1 MLVAAEA
8 PMVGQGAGLAID
20 YQRLKS
26 RQFAPIEQPVTARE
40 AILYA
45 LGVGVG
51 SDPDDGQSLKFV
63 YENGLQT
70 LPTYGTVLAYPGVW
84 IAESDTGID
93 WRQALNGEYSVQFHR
108 LPMIRGLAIGRLAIE
123 EIIDKG
129 PGRGALIYT
138 RREVS
143 DGDTGETICVVRQTT
158 FCRADGGFGGPS
170 GPIKPVREVPTTAPD
185 LIVASDVPLQ
195 AHLIYRLSGDPNPL
209 HVDPAVARSA
219 GFDRPI
225 LHGGATYGFVGYALL
240 KALCKGEP
248 ARLRQ
253 LDVRFSAPVY
263 PGETIETSIWRLGDG
278 RAAFRS
284 QVRQRG
290 AIALD
295 NGYVEFQP

>member
-1 MLVAAEA
+1 M
-8 PMVGQGAGLAID
+8 ID
-20 YQRLKS
+20 YHRLKS
-26 RQFAPIEQPVTARE
+26 RRFAPIEQPVTARE
-40 AILYA
+40 SILYA

-51 SDPDDGQSLKFV
+51 GDPDDQHALRFI
-63 YENGLQT
+63 YENGLQP

-93 WRQALNGEYSVQFHR
+93 WRRALNGEYSVQFHR
-108 LPMIRGLAIGRLAIE
+108 LPMISGRAVGRLAIE
-123 EIIDKG
+123 EIVDKG

-158 FCRADGGFGGPS
+158 FCRGDGGFGGPS
-170 GPIKPVREVPTTAPD
+170 GPVKPVRPVPATACDMAVTTN
-185 LIVASDVPLQ
+185 VPVQ

-219 GFDRPI
+219 GFARPI

-240 KALCKGEP
+240 KALCGGEP

-263 PGETIETSIWRLGDG
+263 PGETIETSIWRLGEG

-284 QVRQRG
+284 QVVGRE